1 MAERRLHLLRKR
13 LQRDSDLSERYTA
26 NVHEL
31 LDRGYAEPVT
41 DDLIGREG
49 YTWYFPHHPVLHPRK
64 PDKCSLVYDCSAK
77 YRGVSLND
85 KVHQAPVLTNSLV
98 GVLLRF
104 RQEPIA
110 LMADIQGMFNQVHV
124 SEDDRDAFRF
134 LCWKDNDPTKTPLV
148 YRMTTHIFGGL
159 WSPSCANFALTK
171 CAQENARDF
180 HSSTTTTIDK
190 NFYVDDCLKSVGTTE
205 EAVTLVDELRELWF

>member
-49 YTWYFPHHPVLHPRK
+49 YTWYLPHHPMLHPRK

-124 SEDDRDAFRF
+124 SEDDRDALRF
-134 LCWKDNDPTKTPLV
+134 LWWKDNDPTKTPLV
-148 YRMTTHIFGGL
+148 YRMTTHLFGGCGHPVVPIL
-159 WSPSCANFALTK
+159 L
-171 CAQENARDF
+171 
-180 HSSTTTTIDK
+180 
-190 NFYVDDCLKSVGTTE
+190 
-205 EAVTLVDELRELWF
+205 